1 MSLHYNEE
9 KLEEF
14 ERLMNRDKSKDIIQ
28 SNFLKQNKKLYNEV
42 MFDFLNQKFK
52 DLFSDYVLQSIR

>member
-1 MSLHYNEE
+1 
-9 KLEEF
+9 
-14 ERLMNRDKSKDIIQ
+14 MNRDKSKDIIQ

>member
-42 MFDFLNQKFK
+42 MFDFLNQKFR
-52 DLFSDYVLQSIR
+52 DLFSDYVLQNIR

>member
-28 SNFLKQNKKLYNEV
+28 YNFLKQNKKLYNEV

-52 DLFSDYVLQSIR
+52 DLFSDYVLQNIR

>member
-52 DLFSDYVLQSIR
+52 DLFSDYVLQNIR